1 MLNTKE
7 LTVEQTKQMIEQLDT
22 IADTLFLAGNN
33 TLGNNVQEVAYCL
46 EAQLEEIL
54 EQ

>member
-7 LTVEQTKQMIEQLDT
+7 LTVEQTTQMIEQLDT
-22 IADTLFLAGNN
+22 IADTLFLAGQN
-33 TLGNNVQEVAYCL
+33 TLGNAVQEVVYCL
-46 EAQLEEIL
+46 DAQIAEML